1 MKEFLLFLDES
12 KPNTNFQNFTLA
24 GIAVEKEVY
33 DAQLIP
39 LVNQLKVECFGNDK
53 VILHEIEIRKKE
65 GCFEGITKQ
74 QMEEFFGKLGKL
86 FKEND
91 LFTVFAV
98 SVNIDDL
105 DKLYRKDD
113 RNDIYYIALQL
124 LMENFTQFLSE
135 NDGIGSIYLET
146 TDAVNNKRLQN
157 LFHLLKATGTLFIK
171 KETLQERLSTIN
183 FAIKSDNMIG
193 LQLADFIPN
202 SLARQALGKSQKPFS
217 VFDGINSKLYDG
229 NVGLKDRF
237 GFKIIK

>member
-12 KPNTNFQNFTLA
+12 KPNTNFQNFTLG

-33 DAQLIP
+33 ETQLKP
-39 LVNQLKVECFGNDK
+39 LVNKLKIECFGNDE
-53 VILHEIEIRKKE
+53 VILHEIDIRKKN
-65 GCFEGITKQ
+65 GHFSGITKI
-74 QMEEFFGKLGKL
+74 QMETFFNKLRKL
-86 FKEND
+86 FIEND

-105 DKLYRKDD
+105 EKLYLKDD

-124 LMENFTQFLSE
+124 LMENFTQFLSV
-135 NDGIGSIYLET
+135 NDGIGAVYLET
-146 TDAVNNKRLQN
+146 TDAVNNVRLQN

-171 KETLQERLSTIN
+171 KETLQTRLSTIN
-183 FAIKSDNMIG
+183 FAIKSDNIIG

-202 SLARQALGKSQKPFS
+202 SLARKALGKSQKPFS
-217 VFDGINSKLYDG
+217 ILDGINAKLYDG
-229 NVGLKDRF
+229 EVGMKDRF